1 MDRYC
6 SYSLGPVW
14 PQHRGYG
21 EIIDRRFVT
30 TQDSDD
36 AVRVASLVEEAFGS
50 LEERRHFIYVL
61 SREDEELEKRI
72 RGR

>member
-14 PQHRGYG
+14 PQHRGYS

-50 LEERRHFIYVL
+50 LEERRDFIYVL